1 MYIIPKINVAIRKG
15 FFILFCEKDLPK
27 SKELLEEAYDN
38 RFNHE
43 KLSCY
48 NEDQEILKVLLK
60 LT

>member
-1 MYIIPKINVAIRKG
+1 MYIIPKINDEIRKG

-27 SKELLEEAYDN
+27 SKELLEEVYDN

-48 NEDQEILKVLLK
+48 NEDQEI
-60 LT
+60 